1 MTTDCNPEQLQF
13 QGVGRRTVVASFD
26 GGTLTSDGGILLLG
40 EVDRRRGILDKFAA
54 CFKDSRNPALVEHSV
69 EDLVRQ
75 RILALALGHEDL
87 NDHDELR
94 SDPLLATG
102 CG

>member
-1 MTTDCNPEQLQF
+1 MTTDSNPEQLQF
-13 QGVGRRTVVASFD
+13 QGVGRRTVVAFD

-75 RILALALGHEDL
+75 RILALALG
-87 NDHDELR
+87 
-94 SDPLLATG
+94 S
-102 CG
+102 